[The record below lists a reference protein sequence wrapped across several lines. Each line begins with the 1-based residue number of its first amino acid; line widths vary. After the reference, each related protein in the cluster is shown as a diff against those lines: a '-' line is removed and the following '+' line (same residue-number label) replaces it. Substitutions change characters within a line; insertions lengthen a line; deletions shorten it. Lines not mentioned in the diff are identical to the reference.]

1 MPDAGNLAA
10 LLYRLRNEYNGSAYH
25 SIVRTIRLIVP
36 FLDDFDLEPTG
47 PNKQEIILNWREK
60 GSDQIFGPHQLSDG
74 TLRAI
79 CLVTLLLQPEDE
91 LPDLI
96 IVDEPELGLHLLAQE
111 KARDVFFT
119 TMIDLYAIHA
129 DFPGLN
135 ESEKL
140 HRFPKERVETLERA
154 FADDIGDP
162 RFIPYIQLHEY
173 EAYLFSDPAK
183 FGVFYNHHEKEISEL
198 TEIAD
203 KTTPELIND
212 GQHTA
217 PSKRIIAVLPD
228 YKGAKSV
235 VGPQVAELIGL
246 DMIRSRC
253 PHFDAWLSRLEQLTI
268 CYA

>member
-1 MPDAGNLAA
+1 MARFYLFAEGQTEQTFAANVLSPHLANIGVYMQA
-10 LLYRLRNEYNGSAYH
+10 AVLIAHAKKKGRTHRGGGRKYIPMKNDILR
-25 SIVRTIRLIVP
+25 
-36 FLDDFDLEPTG
+36 F
-47 PNKQEIILNWREK
+47 
-60 GSDQIFGPHQLSDG
+60 
-74 TLRAI
+74 
-79 CLVTLLLQPEDE
+79 
-91 LPDLI
+91 
-96 IVDEPELGLHLLAQE
+96 LAQE
-111 KARDVFFT
+111 KERDVFFT

-140 HRFPKERVETLERA
+140 RSLPKERVETLERA

-198 TEIAD
+198 REIAD
-203 KTTPELIND
+203 KTAPELIND
-212 GQHTA
+212 GEHTA

-246 DMIRSRC
+246 DMIRSKC
-253 PHFDAWLSRLEQLTI
+253 SHFDAWLSRLEQLTD
-268 CYA
+268 